1 MDWSIQDVARLA
13 GTTSR
18 TLRHYDELGLL
29 EPSRIGANGYRYY
42 DARAL
47 VRLQRILMLRELG
60 LGLPAIGAVLE
71 RQADEAQAL
80 QGHLGWLRQ
89 EQERLARQIR
99 SVEQTIATLDRKEP
113 PMAEN
118 MFEGFDHTQHK
129 DEVEQRWGTDAY
141 AAGDSWW
148 RGKSAEEK
156 AAWQQRSKQLGSD
169 WQAAATSGVAPDSDE
184 AQRLARRQFDWL
196 SGIPGTPG
204 AGAAGPTKEYFV
216 GLAEMYVADERF
228 AANYGGRAGAEFV
241 RAAMTIYA
249 DRHL

>member
-18 TLRHYDELGLL
+18 ALRHYGELGLL
-29 EPSRIGANGYRYY
+29 EPSRVGSNGYRYY

-99 SVEQTIATLDRKEP
+99 SVEETIATLDRREP

-118 MFEGFDHTQHK
+118 MFDGFDHTQYQ
-129 DEVEQRWGTDAY
+129 DEVEQRWGKDAY
-141 AAGDSWW
+141 ATSDSWW
-148 RGKSAEEK
+148 RGMSAEEK
-156 AAWQQRSKQLGSD
+156 AAWQQRSQQLGSD
-169 WQAAATSGVAPDSDE
+169 WRAAAASGVAPDSDE

-196 SGIPGTPG
+196 GGIPGTPG
-204 AGAAGPTKEYFV
+204 AGEAGPTKKYFV

-228 AANYGGRAGAEFV
+228 AAHYGGQAGAEFV